1 MAARHRSVSVR
12 STCWY
17 DQPRH
22 HYKYW
27 TMNHC
32 SMQLPPKD
40 TAIIN
45 CSSQCFNGD
54 NALCSS
60 AGSDSVWVHIWA
72 VVNVYASGQLLPY
85 RPAAGKSLQFGSCT
99 SNSRQMYLPDCKIVS
114 HVACAPHNRTCDWIP
129 IPCDYPYCEK
139 KNKSLSRPLNQTRDV
154 IIRMLSKKL
163 PSLTQSAYLF
173 VPRLPKL
180 KNKNVESSKRRLFV
194 LHIM

>member
-54 NALCSS
+54 NALCS
-60 AGSDSVWVHIWA
+60 VLA
-72 VVNVYASGQLLPY
+72 VTRCECISELWLMSTPAVNFCPIDLLPAKVY
-85 RPAAGKSLQFGSCT
+85 NSVLT